1 MAVLGVFVL
10 APTALGLALSL
21 TDWDGSS
28 APRFVGFSNFVA
40 LVSDSRFGSALRNT
54 LVFAAVTVPAQVV
67 LGFLLAAA
75 VHAPWFVGRGVVR
88 AMLFIPTVVSII
100 AVGFIWRWMLEPR
113 TGLVPLAFASAGLES
128 PDFLQG
134 GAAVSMP
141 LVGEVV
147 SWPMV
152 SVCVVQIW
160 KMAGFCMVLYL
171 AALQQVPE
179 SLGEAARIDGASR
192 WQTLRSVTWPAVAP
206 TTTFLLVTGLI
217 AALQVFDLVWA
228 LSAMSD
234 NASTR
239 VLGTLLFREFQQSR
253 LGFAAA
259 VGVVVFALTLA
270 LIAAESWRAR
280 RAAT

>member
-10 APTALGLALSL
+10 APTMLGLALAL
-21 TDWDGSS
+21 TDWDGSGV
-28 APRFVGFSNFVA
+28 PRFVGLGNFGA
-40 LVSDSRFGSALRNT
+40 LLSDSRFASALRNT
-54 LVFAAVTVPAQVV
+54 LVFAAITVPAQVL

-75 VHAPWFVGRGVVR
+75 VNAPWFVGRAAVR

-113 TGLVPLAFASAGLES
+113 TGLVPLAFASAGIEA

-134 GAAVSMP
+134 GSAVSVPMI
-141 LVGEVV
+141 GELV
-147 SWPMV
+147 SWPML

-171 AALQQVPE
+171 AAMQQVPE
-179 SLGEAARIDGASR
+179 SLGEAARVDGASR
-192 WQTLRSVTWPAVAP
+192 WQTLRHVTWPAVAP
-206 TTTFLLVTGLI
+206 TTTFLVVTGLI

-234 NASTR
+234 SPSTR

-270 LIAAESWRAR
+270 LIAGESWRAR
-280 RAAT
+280 RAEA